1 MCKKLKIVA
10 FAAILLGTVSI
21 IKADRL
27 GDAIAQ
33 YNRLTN
39 RTAKNA
45 LAVEIKDLG
54 GEIVRGQAQ
63 RKQGGSGMF
72 GGGGG
77 QRGGRSQVYRG
88 ADLRYDLEISLEE
101 AAARDQAAYEQF
113 FASHDSD
120 PVVSRYFENDDDIP
134 DFDAASN
141 ASEED
146 FLRALGATDE
156 DIQDAIATTRQPS
169 SPQGSAAGNAGAQA
183 NEPAGPREGAGEEG
197 REGSTTDAS

>member
-77 QRGGRSQVYRG
+77 QGSDDIFSGGGGRGGGQQGGQGTGDLFGSDIPRRG
-88 ADLRYDLEISLEE
+88 GGQQGGRLANYE
-101 AAARDQAAYEQF
+101 AVNAEFKNAQTAAYQLGQAAKS
-113 FASHDSD
+113 AGLGVNGSTNLS
-120 PVVSRYFENDDDIP
+120 SL
-134 DFDAASN
+134 DAAM
-141 ASEED
+141 
-146 FLRALGATDE
+146 
-156 DIQDAIATTRQPS
+156 IA
-169 SPQGSAAGNAGAQA
+169 GFD
-183 NEPAGPREGAGEEG
+183 G
-197 REGSTTDAS
+197 RNYTAVNLDTGM